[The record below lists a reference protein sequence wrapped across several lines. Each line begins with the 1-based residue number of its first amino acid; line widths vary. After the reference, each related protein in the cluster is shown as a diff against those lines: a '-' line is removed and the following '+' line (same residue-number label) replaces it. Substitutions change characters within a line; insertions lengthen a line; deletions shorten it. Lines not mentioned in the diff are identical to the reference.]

1 MELYNHNKT
10 AHAYGLFMMEKYVTP
25 HPTPAHTHTQYPVW
39 PQNLFLFEVDLLN
52 PIICIGTH
60 GIPPRCILSNY
71 MVCKIKGTASII

>member
-1 MELYNHNKT
+1 MDSYNKHIYDGEIRNT
-10 AHAYGLFMMEKYVTP
+10 PP
-25 HPTPAHTHTQYPVW
+25 HPSTHTQYPVW